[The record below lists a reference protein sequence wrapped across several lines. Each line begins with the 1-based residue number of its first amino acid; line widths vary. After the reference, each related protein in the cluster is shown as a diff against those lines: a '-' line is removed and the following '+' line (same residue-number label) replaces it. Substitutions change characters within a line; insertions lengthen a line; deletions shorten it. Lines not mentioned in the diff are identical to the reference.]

1 VLLGSDPQ
9 LYRDTPRLSLEGA
22 FASLEAELRASYA
35 KAKADAKANANAN
48 AKDGGEASPSKE
60 ADRSGTCALAVLQH
74 GQSGRL
80 SEGIP
85 GHHGL
90 LRLRSKAWG
99 CPPHSCGECGTSDPT
114 ERPWPLSQRPPKLT
128 FSLRLTIQVLLR
140 GHRLFVASVGDCRAV
155 LLRDASHAEPFVQL
169 TTDMRAN
176 TPSEEQRIKRAGGQV
191 SDGRVWGALIPS
203 RTIGDISMVK
213 VAVLVR
219 PKLATTGS
227 SDGL

>member
-1 VLLGSDPQ
+1 M
-9 LYRDTPRLSLEGA
+9 
-22 FASLEAELRASYA
+22 
-35 KAKADAKANANAN
+35 
-48 AKDGGEASPSKE
+48 
-60 ADRSGTCALAVLQH
+60 
-74 GQSGRL
+74 
-80 SEGIP
+80 
-85 GHHGL
+85 
-90 LRLRSKAWG
+90 
-99 CPPHSCGECGTSDPT
+99 
-114 ERPWPLSQRPPKLT
+114 T